1 MNIVRDIS
9 TYVPRPAVATL
20 GFFDGV
26 HLGHRFL
33 IERLKAE
40 AQVAGLPSLLITFS
54 PHPRE
59 VLRVDPAFRLLTT
72 LDEKLA
78 ILDALG
84 IDMCIVLPFNRELAD
99 YSAYDFLK
107 EILGKHLMVNE
118 LLIGYDH
125 RFGKY
130 RSDGFEQYVKY
141 GNELGIKVSRAER
154 FTLDGVTISASA
166 IRKLL
171 AGGDVVQ
178 AEKMLGYS
186 YSLEGVVV
194 RGRQLGRTINFPTAN
209 LQLFD
214 QKKMLPADGVYAVSV
229 EAQGKTYEGILNIG
243 TRPTVG
249 NGALSVEA
257 HILHFSEDIYGEK
270 IRVHFHR
277 FIRPEMKFGD
287 LQVLKEQIEADIAS
301 L

>member
-1 MNIVRDIS
+1 MNIVHDIRA
-9 TYVPRPAVATL
+9 YIPCPAVATL

-33 IERLKAE
+33 IERLKE
-40 AQVAGLPSLLITFS
+40 KAQAARLPSLLITFS

-59 VLRVDPAFRLLTT
+59 VLRVDPTFRLLTT

-78 ILDALG
+78 ILDTLG
-84 IDMCIVLPFNRELAD
+84 VDICVVLPFNRELAD
-99 YSAYDFLK
+99 YSACDFLQK
-107 EILGKHLMVNE
+107 ILGQHLMVNE

-130 RSDGFEQYVKY
+130 RSDGFEQYVEY

-154 FTLDGVTISASA
+154 FTLDDVTVSASA

-178 AEKMLGYS
+178 AGKMLGYP
-186 YSLEGVVV
+186 YALEGVVV
-194 RGRQLGRTINFPTAN
+194 RCKQLGRTIGFPTAN
-209 LQLFD
+209 LQLLD
-214 QKKMLPADGVYAVSV
+214 PKKMLPANGVYAVSV
-229 EAQGKTYEGILNIG
+229 EVEGKTYKGILNVG

-249 NGALSVEA
+249 NGALSVEV
-257 HILHFSEDIYGEK
+257 HILNFSKDIYGET

-277 FIRPEMKFGD
+277 FIRPEMQFSN
-287 LQVLKEQIEADIAS
+287 LQALKEQIAADIAS